1 MNRLARTELNAKQ
14 REKERLH
21 REFQRLEVKRVEY
34 KRRLDMRRG
43 RHDKVGIA
51 RGEQSLRSC
60 ENQLSNAKDR
70 LEDFSRE
77 IERTQKQNLEET
89 TALQYQFQALID
101 GERRKIT
108 SIEISRESTVDAKKS
123 EEERLSSMTARIISQ
138 IEQMV
143 EQRKL
148 QLTGLKE
155 LTVDWH
161 NEKVALVALPFYLT
175 AYHGVDKGRHSV
187 FSPFKVQSSEGIV
200 KKIEKKLL
208 SFSLGARIQLLLQPR
223 SKMLDKMLNTCLE
236 TMQTNKALGSKLVE
250 LGKTNNLLKQP
261 NLREA
266 LTKGVEEMKAEGWM
280 KQEEG
285 AKLIKD
291 YVKG

>member
-1 MNRLARTELNAKQ
+1 
-14 REKERLH
+14 
-21 REFQRLEVKRVEY
+21 
-34 KRRLDMRRG
+34 MRRG

-51 RGEQSLRSC
+51 RGEQSLRTC
-60 ENQLSNAKDR
+60 ENQLGNTKER
-70 LEDFSRE
+70 HEDLSRE
-77 IERTQKQNLEET
+77 IERTQKQNLEDI

-108 SIEISRESTVDAKKS
+108 SIEVARESTLGAKKS
-123 EEERLSSMTARIISQ
+123 EEQRLSSMTARIIGQ
-138 IEQMV
+138 IEQMA

-148 QLTGLKE
+148 QLTGPKE
-155 LTVDWH
+155 LSIEWQL
-161 NEKVALVALPFYLT
+161 EKVTLVALPFYLT
-175 AYHGVDKGRHSV
+175 AYHGLDKNRYGV

-208 SFSLGARIQLLLQPR
+208 SFSLGARIQLLLQLR
-223 SKMLDKMLNTCLE
+223 SKMLDKMLNGFLE
-236 TMQTNKALGSKLVE
+236 TVQTNKTIGSKLVE
-250 LGKTNNLLKQP
+250 LGKTNNLLNQP

-280 KQEEG
+280 KLEEG